1 MSEKTEQPTQKRLKD
16 ARKKGQVAY
25 SKDFTQT
32 FLIMAL
38 FGYLLLDGSRIM
50 EEFSQLIILPGT
62 FLEQPFVNAL
72 EALMI
77 QFLVDLAWLLLPFIL
92 IVLLVGIFADALQV
106 GIFFAFEAIKP
117 SAKKLNVVQ
126 NAKNI
131 FSKKNLV
138 EFIKSNIK
146 VILLSVLVYM
156 IIKDHLDMLM
166 KVPLGGVPMVGA
178 AAASMVK
185 IMIINISI
193 AYIVIALF
201 DFLWQRFKFHKDN
214 MMTKDEVKR
223 EYKEQEGDPHI
234 KGKRKQLHKEMAM
247 SDAGAQTKK
256 ASAVVSNP
264 THYAVALY
272 YDEAETPLPII
283 LAKGK
288 GETALYMI
296 RTAHESGIPVFQ
308 DVPLARGLSAKAEI
322 DQYIPVEFME
332 PVAKILRLV
341 KTLSEEYDGYSA

>member
-1 MSEKTEQPTQKRLKD
+1 MSEKTEQPTQKRLRD

-38 FGYLLLDGSRIM
+38 FSYLLIDGGRIM
-50 EEFSQLIILPGT
+50 EEFAQLIILPSY
-62 FLEQPFVNAL
+62 FLSQPFSNAL
-72 EALMI
+72 ESLI
-77 QFLVDLAWLLLPFIL
+77 VQYLVDLAWLLLPFIL
-92 IVLLVGIFADALQV
+92 IVLFIGIFSDALQV
-106 GIFFAFEAIKP
+106 GIFFAFQAIKP

-131 FSKKNLV
+131 FSKKNFI
-138 EFIKSNIK
+138 EFIKSNLK
-146 VILLSVLVYM
+146 VILLSILVYM
-156 IIKDHLDMLM
+156 IIKEHLDMLM
-166 KVPLGGVPMVGA
+166 KVPLGGIPMVGA

-193 AYIVIALF
+193 AYVVIALF
-201 DFLWQRFKFHKDN
+201 DLLWQRFKFRKDN

-256 ASAVVSNP
+256 STAVISNP

-272 YDEAETPLPII
+272 YQQSETPLPLI
-283 LAKGK
+283 LAKGE

-296 RTAHESGIPVFQ
+296 RTAHQSGIPVFQ
-308 DVPLARGLSAKAEI
+308 DVPLARGLIAKAEV
-322 DQYIPVEFME
+322 DQYIPIEFME
-332 PVAKILRLV
+332 EVAAILRVV
-341 KTLSEEYDGYSA
+341 KTLSEDYDNDF